1 MYALHFFYGLGAL
14 LTPIVSKPF
23 LHSSGDLQTSLNLT
37 QQNLTVLEAGDS
49 SDGVWT
55 IKTLYPIIG
64 LFMLLPIPAFVY
76 YYIEEYRKELGAEDS
91 VEAEKTDNTSSSE
104 QLSRRMRLVLMVF
117 MALFYF
123 TVSGVEL
130 GFRGFIAVFCVNSS
144 LAMSRSEA
152 ADILAI
158 FYTTFAAV
166 RGLLVPASTLV
177 SSTAILWSSALTLLA
192 STSLLAAW
200 ADSSLAVLRAGV
212 ALTGA
217 GTAAMFAAGVL
228 WLRGVITVDNK
239 VINKKKSGQTVENI
253 LYILLYLHQVT
264 GVVCFAVRVS
274 EQVYSMVS
282 GWILDTRPRGF
293 LYLMAANM
301 VCVISCLAILNIIA
315 RRKQ

>member
-1 MYALHFFYGLGAL
+1 MQYWEPLDRQVTSCQLVEVKYQFKLGCLDPGLEAVKQALAGGHTVTAL
-14 LTPIVSKPF
+14 VRNPSKLEAVTHP
-23 LHSSGDLQTSLNLT
+23 
-37 QQNLTVLEAGDS
+37 NLTVVEAGDS
-49 SDGVWT
+49 GGVWS

-64 LFMLLPIPAFVY
+64 VFMLLPIPAFVY
-76 YYIEEYRKELGAEDS
+76 YYIEEYRRELRVEDS
-91 VEAEKTDNTSSSE
+91 VEAEKADNTSSSE
-104 QLSRRMRLVLMVF
+104 QLSRRMRVVLMVF

-177 SSTAILWSSALTLLA
+177 SSTAILWSSALTLLT

-239 VINKKKSGQTVENI
+239 V
-253 LYILLYLHQVT
+253 
-264 GVVCFAVRVS
+264 R
-274 EQVYSMVS
+274 
-282 GWILDTRPRGF
+282 
-293 LYLMAANM
+293 
-301 VCVISCLAILNIIA
+301 
-315 RRKQ
+315 

>member
-23 LHSSGDLQTSLNLT
+23 LRTSGDLQTSLNLT
-37 QQNLTVLEAGDS
+37 QQNLTVPEAGD

-64 LFMLLPIPAFVY
+64 VFMLLPIPAFVY
-76 YYIEEYRKELGAEDS
+76 YYIEEYRRERGVEDS

-104 QLSRRMRLVLMVF
+104 QLSRRMRVVLMVF

-177 SSTAILWSSALTLLA
+177 SSTAILWSSALTLLT

-239 VINKKKSGQTVENI
+239 VRYRKQSGQTVKNI
-253 LYILLYLHQVT
+253 LIYFKI
-264 GVVCFAVRVS
+264 C
-274 EQVYSMVS
+274 
-282 GWILDTRPRGF
+282 TR
-293 LYLMAANM
+293 
-301 VCVISCLAILNIIA
+301 
-315 RRKQ
+315 

>member
-23 LHSSGDLQTSLNLT
+23 LRTSGDLQTSLNLT
-37 QQNLTVLEAGDS
+37 QQNLTVLEAGDT
-49 SDGVWT
+49 SDEMWT

-64 LFMLLPIPAFVY
+64 VFMLLPIPAFVY
-76 YYIEEYRKELGAEDS
+76 NYIEEYKKEQGVEDS
-91 VEAEKTDNTSSSE
+91 VEAEKTDNTSSNE
-104 QLSRRMRLVLMVF
+104 QLSRKMRVVLMVF
-117 MALFYF
+117 AGLFYF

-177 SSTAILWSSALTLLA
+177 SSTAILWSSALTLLT

-239 VINKKKSGQTVENI
+239 VRDRKNQDKQLKI
-253 LYILLYLHQVT
+253 
-264 GVVCFAVRVS
+264 
-274 EQVYSMVS
+274 
-282 GWILDTRPRGF
+282 F
-293 LYLMAANM
+293 LYFSI
-301 VCVISCLAILNIIA
+301 CT
-315 RRKQ
+315 R